1 MNNIIL
7 VLGAPNDAQG
17 NLSKL
22 AQDRLN
28 CAFNI
33 HLANPSFKILCTGG
47 FGTHFNTTEK
57 PHYFY
62 AYQFLMER
70 GIPEQALE
78 EGVLSTN
85 TITDFQLAKERVL
98 LKKPDMLIVITSDFH
113 MERAQILY
121 KRYINYPKVI
131 FIPAISSFSK
141 EEIARLIEHESHA
154 VKILKEAEIN
164 AR

>member
-7 VLGAPNDAQG
+7 VLGSPNDEQG
-17 NLSKL
+17 NLSQIAL
-22 AQDRLN
+22 DRLR
-28 CAFNI
+28 CAYHI
-33 HLANPSFKILCTGG
+33 YQANPNFKIVCTGG
-47 FGTHFNTTEK
+47 FGAHFNTTDQ

-85 TITDFQLAKERVL
+85 TITDFELAKEFVWL
-98 LKKPDMLIVITSDFH
+98 EQPDVFIVVTSDFH

-121 KRYINYPKVI
+121 KRYINYPKVM
-131 FIPAISSFSK
+131 FIPAISSLTK
-141 EEIARLIEHESHA
+141 EEIVRLIEHESRA
-154 VKILKEAEIN
+154 VKMLKEE
-164 AR
+164 